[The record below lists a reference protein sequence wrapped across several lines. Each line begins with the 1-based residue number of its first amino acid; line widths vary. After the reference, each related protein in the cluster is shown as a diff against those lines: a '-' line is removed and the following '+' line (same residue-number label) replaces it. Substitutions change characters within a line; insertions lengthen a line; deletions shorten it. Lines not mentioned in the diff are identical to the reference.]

1 MGHLPTDAEQE
12 ALFRDLAELI
22 ARRGSAGF
30 LTSPIVIPHPRF
42 LPDPWHGDLASAQI
56 LLRRLMLYAGL
67 DLDADLEVYDRDEGL
82 YHADT
87 IAWFAGIEG
96 GRCRFGVGSE
106 QLGDPQVLIAAF
118 CHEIA
123 HAYRHHHGLPKDDR
137 DWEERLTDLTTIYLG
152 FGVLTAN
159 VTDRFLK
166 SSYLR
171 GNLAI
176 TKTQFTRAGYLPAQ
190 SMSFLLALQLV
201 ARNLPPS
208 RCKALARQLET
219 NQAEYLA
226 HGVRHLRAR
235 RPEVLARL
243 GLPDAGPLAEAD
255 LARFTRPLDG
265 SEERVSVLADP
276 DLFAKKNDKPN
287 ADRTVF
293 ALREGLGWYFFVVAI
308 GVGIVC
314 WTLLMLGGDSMNPL
328 LVPGVGV
335 LLATGALVARE
346 RRYFCTDQECGTRIP
361 LDAAVCPGCGGQ
373 VGGRIRAKREIF
385 AGEED

>member
-12 ALFRDLAELI
+12 VLFRDLAEVI
-22 ARRGSAGF
+22 SRRGSAGF
-30 LTSPIVIPHPRF
+30 LTSPIVLPHPRF
-42 LPDPWHGDLASAQI
+42 LPDPWHGDLASARV

-67 DLDADLEVYDRDEGL
+67 DLDADLEVYDPDEGL

-87 IAWFAGIEG
+87 IAWFAGIEN
-96 GRCRFGVGSE
+96 GRCRFGVDSE

-123 HAYRHHHGLPKDDR
+123 HAYRHHHGLPKSDR
-137 DWEERLTDLTTIYLG
+137 DWEERLTDLTTVYLG

-171 GNLAI
+171 GNMAI
-176 TKTQFTRAGYLPAQ
+176 TQTRFTRAGYLPAQ
-190 SMSFLLALQLV
+190 SMCFLLALQLV
-201 ARNLPPS
+201 ARGLPPS
-208 RCKALARQLET
+208 RCRALARQLET
-219 NQAEYLA
+219 NQAEYLI

-235 RPEVLARL
+235 RAEVLARL

-265 SEERVSVLADP
+265 SEKRVSVSSAP
-276 DLFAKKNDKPN
+276 GLFTKKEKPN
-287 ADRTVF
+287 AGRTVF
-293 ALREGLGWYFFVVAI
+293 ALREGLGTYFVVVAI

-314 WTLLMLGGDSMNPL
+314 WTLFVWGGDTMNPL
-328 LVPGVGV
+328 IVPGVGV
-335 LLATGALVARE
+335 LLATGALVARK
-346 RRYFCTDQECGTRIP
+346 RRYFCTDQECVTRIP

-373 VGGRIRAKREIF
+373 VGGRIRRKQEIF
-385 AGEED
+385 ADEEE